1 MMDDNSF
8 SSGSSSGSGGGGG
21 SLFGEQDH
29 SLGEYD
35 NDGYL
40 KNSMNWSLGFN
51 YSMSLAQD
59 FSKFDTRTKEY
70 KYKLN
75 HDLSFNGQFSPTKNW
90 NFNFSANY
98 NFELKKITNMT
109 CNITRDL
116 HCWSM
121 TASFIP
127 LGPFK
132 SYNFSIAVK
141 SSLLQDL
148 KYRQSNTPRYNTTER
163 WY

>member
-1 MMDDNSF
+1 M
-8 SSGSSSGSGGGGG
+8 
-21 SLFGEQDH
+21 
-29 SLGEYD
+29 SLGYGD
-35 NDGYL
+35 
-40 KNSMNWSLGFN
+40 FN
-51 YSMSLAQD
+51 PD
-59 FSKFDTRTKEY
+59 IREY
-70 KYKLN
+70 KYKLR

-98 NFELKKITNMT
+98 NFDEHKITNMT

-116 HCWSM
+116 HCWAM

-148 KYRQSNTPRYNTTER
+148 KYRQSSQPRQSYNR
-163 WY
+163 LWK